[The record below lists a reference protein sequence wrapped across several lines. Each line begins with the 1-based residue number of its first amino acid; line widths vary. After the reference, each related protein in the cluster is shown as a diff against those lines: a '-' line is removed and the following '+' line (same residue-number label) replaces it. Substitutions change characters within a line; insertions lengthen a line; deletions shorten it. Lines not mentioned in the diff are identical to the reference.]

1 MADRVLTVEEIT
13 TSLAETPRRI
23 AELTKGLPAAQLYE
37 PALGRWS
44 INDHLAHLRAC
55 HDMFGGSMLRIIRE
69 DHPSF
74 TAMNPHT
81 WIKQTDYPKW
91 KFKPALA
98 EFTRQRAELLKA
110 IRRLPPK
117 GWRRTATVKVWMA
130 KYERTVRY
138 YGEWMATH
146 ERAHWK
152 SIKRIADALEAR

>member
-1 MADRVLTVEEIT
+1 MAYRALATDEIT
-13 TSLAETPRRI
+13 TILAETPRRI
-23 AELTKGLPAAQLYE
+23 ADLTKGLTAAQLYE

-91 KFKPALA
+91 KFRPALA
-98 EFTRQRAELLKA
+98 AFTKQRAELLRSIKRA
-110 IRRLPPK
+110 TPK
-117 GWRRTATVKVWMA
+117 SWRRTGTVKVWGA
-130 KYERTVRY
+130 TYQRTVHY
-138 YGEWMATH
+138 YGDWMASH

-152 SIKRIADALEAR
+152 SITRIADALQ

>member
-1 MADRVLTVEEIT
+1 MAHRVLPADEIT
-13 TSLAETPRRI
+13 QILAETPRRI
-23 AELTKGLPAAQLYE
+23 VELTKGLTAAQLDQ
-37 PALGRWS
+37 PALGKWS

-69 DHPSF
+69 DHPSV

-98 EFTRQRAELLKA
+98 AFKKQRAELLEEIA
-110 IRRLPPK
+110 RMPAK
-117 GWRRTATVKVWMA
+117 GWRRTATVKVWGA
-130 KYERTVRY
+130 TYQRTVHF
-138 YGEWMATH
+138 YGGWMASH

-152 SIKRIADALEAR
+152 SLERIADALR